1 MAEQDWFPDGELRK
15 KIGKCVQRFVVHIAD
30 GTRPGKKIGV
40 APAIAPINL
49 NGRSGGFGN
58 GKIPPMRNRSRTFME
73 QDDFSRAPAAAHNAL
88 NLKAVPLHS
97 QMEGVFW
104 LPALRFIVHCKDPFP
119 RPFRGGHFPDTP
131 ALCPASN
138 P

>member
-1 MAEQDWFPDGELRK
+1 MK
-15 KIGKCVQRFVVHIAD
+15 
-30 GTRPGKKIGV
+30 
-40 APAIAPINL
+40 
-49 NGRSGGFGN
+49 
-58 GKIPPMRNRSRTFME
+58 

-119 RPFRGGHFPDTP
+119 ARFGGVIFRILLLSVLHRI
-131 ALCPASN
+131 LKIS
-138 P
+138 